1 RTELQ
6 ALGPAVADAA
16 NAEDLPKAS
25 SRAQTKKN
33 AGESS
38 SKAKDGDL
46 IQVTSIEHWSTP
58 DYTRIAID
66 LEQDVEFQSQGI
78 GNRDRI
84 FFDLKNAY
92 LASVLKGKSFDVD
105 DGLVKK
111 IRVAQYQP
119 GKARIVI
126 ETDADAT
133 YNASLLL
140 NPPRLIIDVH
150 GDDGDVKS
158 AEASSGATES
168 GMDPGVKVAPA
179 VKTAQAK
186 GSVPKRV
193 VVEADDDPPSEDAD
207 STPRKPAIRIAKTAP
222 SSKVSKRRS
231 TPIAS
236 TREAQPTSG

>member
-1 RTELQ
+1 
-6 ALGPAVADAA
+6 
-16 NAEDLPKAS
+16 
-25 SRAQTKKN
+25 
-33 AGESS
+33 GESATS
-38 SKAKDGDL
+38 NPKNGDL

-58 DYTRIAID
+58 DYTRIAVD
-66 LEQDVEFQSQGI
+66 LEQDVEFQSQRI
-78 GNRDRI
+78 GNPDRI

-126 ETDADAT
+126 ETDANAT

-158 AEASSGATES
+158 TDTSSGAAES
-168 GMDPGVKVAPA
+168 GMDPGVKVAPT
-179 VKTAQAK
+179 VKTTQAN
-186 GSVPKRV
+186 GSVPK
-193 VVEADDDPPSEDAD
+193 
-207 STPRKPAIRIAKTAP
+207 
-222 SSKVSKRRS
+222 
-231 TPIAS
+231 
-236 TREAQPTSG
+236 